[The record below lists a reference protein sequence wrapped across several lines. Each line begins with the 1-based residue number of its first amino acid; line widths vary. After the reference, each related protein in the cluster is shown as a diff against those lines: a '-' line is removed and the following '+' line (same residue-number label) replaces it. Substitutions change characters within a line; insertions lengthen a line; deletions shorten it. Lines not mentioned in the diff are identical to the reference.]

1 MSTSMR
7 AGTRHGLYQS
17 CVRGD
22 SVDVPSIEV
31 ARVNALAIAQRGETR
46 RDAASGESR
55 EQTGMGGHALG
66 GAALAS
72 RPGIVEVGAPEAWRQ
87 LGVTGKGIGVAILDS
102 GIAPHPDLAGRIVA
116 AVDFTGGGIGA
127 TLVAPADPGGHGTH
141 VAGLVAGDGTASGG
155 AYAGVAPGAA

>member
-22 SVDVPSIEV
+22 SVDVASIEV

-66 GAALAS
+66 GVLS
-72 RPGIVEVGAPEAWRQ
+72 GGRHRDGDPGYSGGGEDPWRCQ
-87 LGVTGKGIGVAILDS
+87 DQ
-102 GIAPHPDLAGRIVA
+102 RA
-116 AVDFTGGGIGA
+116 AVRARAIQA
-127 TLVAPADPGGHGTH
+127 E
-141 VAGLVAGDGTASGG
+141 
-155 AYAGVAPGAA
+155 